1 MQLSSS
7 QELCRRT
14 APRSLNSKHR
24 LTRFGDAVTPRMHRR
39 AAINLLGAFSGRG
52 CAAEAQAAAGWAGA
66 CCTARSAAPGKP
78 YYLGPATACGAAS
91 PGLTVRS
98 LSSAAGAS
106 AKSTTN
112 VPLGHHDSDLSAVAC
127 HIGLGRRGIGGWGG
141 MGGGLGGAA
150 AAALGVFA
158 PGRSMQWRALAAQ
171 CLPAVPAQAE
181 AAAAAWVDPCCLPLV
196 SLAAHCPCTL
206 ATAGC

>member
-1 MQLSSS
+1 
-7 QELCRRT
+7 
-14 APRSLNSKHR
+14 
-24 LTRFGDAVTPRMHRR
+24 MHRR

-127 HIGLGRRGIGGWGG
+127 HIGLGRRRDLTMREDLALWKNGATRIKLADVFKVGWVGW
-141 MGGGLGGAA
+141 AA